1 MLSWTCLS
9 EITFWFWFIVVTI
22 GISFINV

>member
-22 GISFINV
+22 EISFINV

>member
-9 EITFWFWFIVVTI
+9 EITFWFWFIIVTI
-22 GISFINV
+22 EISFISV

>member
-9 EITFWFWFIVVTI
+9 EITFWFWFIIVTI
-22 GISFINV
+22 EISFINV